1 MPALRIRRAIARFA
15 STALLLSAAA
25 ASAQQKPPQP
35 EPPPHPKTLEDLQ
48 KALKNVIDKNHVPGA
63 GVALVARG
71 EILWCGGIGKADL
84 ASGHDATCHTEFR
97 AGSVSKT
104 FVALALMK
112 LADQG
117 RLNLYAR
124 LQDVVPEIPLD
135 NRWEDAHPVRI
146 VNLLEH
152 TAGFDDMRFSEIYN
166 RKDTSDFP
174 LLDVFRR
181 FPGPQKT
188 RWAPGTRFS
197 YSNPGYGA
205 AGAVIEKITGQPF
218 DAYIQKEILEPIGI
232 THGDFR
238 LDDGNRGLLAQGYDH
253 NPPAPV
259 PYKNIYLRPAGDLKV
274 SPEELA
280 KLVQFFL
287 RRGIAGTAPLLK
299 PESVGRMEY
308 PETPSSA
315 RHGLRLGYGLGNYTA
330 TAGGVVTHGHD
341 GGIDGFISSYRY
353 MPEQNWGYVILLN
366 SAASQEALREMNR
379 LVIDFLSRDFPK
391 PQRPLV
397 EVPAEELRKLEGFY
411 TPAAPRMQ
419 LLAFLERFT
428 GGMQVRLENGRL
440 VRRKIFG
447 EKKETLL
454 PLGNGLF
461 RTETDPEATSVFF
474 PDEKGRTVH
483 VQAGIEGTSYALRG
497 SIIWLYEKL
506 ALLGLC
512 AALLASS
519 LLFALVWAPL
529 WAFGKMKE
537 VRHLRVRAAPLA
549 AIFSLAAVFA
559 AGTMILPTLGEMD
572 FWSLLVYAGTLLFA
586 FFSFYGLWLALRVPR
601 EEMRLAV
608 RIHSLLVSA
617 ACCALTLL
625 LASWGLIGL
634 RLWAP

>member
-1 MPALRIRRAIARFA
+1 MPAQRIRRAIARIVC
-15 STALLLSAAA
+15 TALLLSSAAA
-25 ASAQQKPPQP
+25 RAQQKPPQQ
-35 EPPPHPKTLEDLQ
+35 EGLPHPKTLEELQ
-48 KALKNVIDKNHVPGA
+48 NAFKNVIEKNHVPGA
-63 GVALVARG
+63 GVALIARG
-71 EILWCGGIGKADL
+71 ELLWCGGIGKADL
-84 ASGHDATCHTEFR
+84 ASGHDVTCHTEFR

-104 FVALALMK
+104 FVALGLMK
-112 LADQG
+112 LAEQG

-124 LQDVVPEIPLD
+124 LQDVAPELPLE
-135 NRWEDAHPVRI
+135 NRWGETHPVRI

-166 RKDTSDFP
+166 RNDPPDFP

-205 AGAVIEKITGQPF
+205 AGYVIEKITGQPF

-238 LDDGNRGLLAQGYDH
+238 LGDGNRGLLAQGYEH
-253 NPPAPV
+253 NPPVPA
-259 PYKNIYLRPAGDLKV
+259 PYKNIYLRPAGDLKA

-287 RRGIAGTAPLLK
+287 RRGIAGTTPLLK
-299 PESVGRMEY
+299 PESIGRMEY

-330 TAGGVVTHGHD
+330 AEGGVVTHGHD
-341 GGIDGFISSYRY
+341 GGIDGFISTYRY

-366 SAASQEALREMNR
+366 SAASPQTLREMNR
-379 LVIDFLSRDFPK
+379 LAIDFLSKDFPK
-391 PQRPLV
+391 PQQPLA
-397 EVPAEELRKLEGFY
+397 EVPAEELRKLEGYY

-419 LLAFLERFT
+419 LLAFLGT
-428 GGMQVRLENGRL
+428 LAGGVQVRLENGRL
-440 VRRKIFG
+440 VRKKIFG
-447 EKKETLL
+447 GKKETLL

-461 RTETDPEATSVFF
+461 RGETEPEATSVFF
-474 PDEKGRTVH
+474 TDENGKIVSAD
-483 VQAGIEGTSYALRG
+483 AGISGLSYAQRG
-497 SIIWLYEKL
+497 DISGLYTTL
-506 ALLGLC
+506 ALLAVC

-529 WAFGKMKE
+529 WALGKMKE
-537 VRHLRVRAAPLA
+537 ARHLRVRAVPIAAILALA
-549 AIFSLAAVFA
+549 AAFA
-559 AGTMILPTLGEMD
+559 AGAMAMPTIGELD
-572 FWSLLVYAGTLLFA
+572 SWSLLVCAGTLLFA
-586 FFSFYGLWLALRVPR
+586 LLSFYGLWLALRVPR
-601 EEMRLAV
+601 EEMHPAV
-608 RIHSLLVSA
+608 RIHSLLVSG

-625 LASWGLIGL
+625 LSSWGLIGL
-634 RLWAP
+634 RLWAS

>member
-1 MPALRIRRAIARFA
+1 MPALRIRRSIACIVC
-15 STALLLSAAA
+15 AAVLCLA
-25 ASAQQKPPQP
+25 PATRAQQKPPRQ
-35 EPPPHPKTLEDLQ
+35 EALPHPKTLEELQ
-48 KALKNVIDKNHVPGA
+48 KALKDVLENNHVPGA
-63 GVALVARG
+63 GVALVSRG

-84 ASGHDATCHTEFR
+84 ASGRDATCHTEFR
-97 AGSVSKT
+97 AGSISKT

-135 NRWEDAHPVRI
+135 NRWEDTHPVRI

-166 RKDTSDFP
+166 RKDLADFP
-174 LLDVFRR
+174 LLDVLKR

-197 YSNPGYGA
+197 YSNPDYGA

-238 LDDGNRGLLAQGYDH
+238 LDDGNRGLLAQGYEH
-253 NPPAPV
+253 NPPVPV
-259 PYKNIYLRPAGDLKV
+259 PYKNIYLRPAGDMKA

-287 RRGIAGTAPLLK
+287 RRGITGTAPLLR
-299 PESVGRMEY
+299 PESIGRMEY
-308 PETPSSA
+308 PETTSAA

-330 TAGGVVTHGHD
+330 TEGGVVTHGHG

-353 MPEQNWGYVILLN
+353 MPEQNWGYAILLN
-366 SAASQEALREMNR
+366 SAAAPQTLREMNR
-379 LVIDFLSRDFPK
+379 LAIDFLSRDFPK

-419 LLAFLERFT
+419 LLAFLERFI

-440 VRRKIFG
+440 VRRQIFRD
-447 EKKETLL
+447 KKETLL

-461 RTETDPEATSVFF
+461 RGESDPEATSVFF
-474 PDEKGRTVH
+474 PDEKGRTVYA
-483 VQAGIEGTSYALRG
+483 QADIAGTSYALRG
-497 SIIWLYEKL
+497 SIVWLYQKL

-529 WAFGKMKE
+529 WAFGRMKE
-537 VRHLRVRAAPLA
+537 ARHLRVRAAPLA

-559 AGTMILPTLGEMD
+559 AGTMVPPTLGEMD

-586 FFSFYGLWLALRVPR
+586 LFSFYGLWLALRVPR
-601 EEMRLAV
+601 EEIRTAV
-608 RIHSLLVSA
+608 RFHSLLVSA

-625 LASWGLIGL
+625 LSSWGLIGL